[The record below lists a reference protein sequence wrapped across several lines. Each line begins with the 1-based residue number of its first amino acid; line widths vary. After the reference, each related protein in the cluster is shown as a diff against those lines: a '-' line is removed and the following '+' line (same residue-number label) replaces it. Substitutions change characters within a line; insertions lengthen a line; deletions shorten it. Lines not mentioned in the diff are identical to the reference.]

1 MAACVSGH
9 RLVAAT
15 MADVVRMNTQA
26 DDPDDPIVGLG
37 RHPVVGHRS
46 LEAADDDRLGGA
58 ALGIDGR
65 RDRRG
70 RRGSG
75 DRAAAARG

>member
-26 DDPDDPIVGLG
+26 TI
-37 RHPVVGHRS
+37 RTTRS
-46 LEAADDDRLGGA
+46 
-58 ALGIDGR
+58 
-65 RDRRG
+65 
-70 RRGSG
+70 
-75 DRAAAARG
+75 